1 MISMLVIDISINW
14 TWLDIS
20 GNEKLMI
27 VIDIGMN

>member
-1 MISMLVIDISINW
+1 MISMLVIDININW